1 MQMMENFKK
10 YISSGGLC
18 MNATKSELLVFCCGR
33 LKKKLHFG
41 AQMDAKDDNL
51 LVVRQGFTFG
61 KTHTHITVP
70 GQ

>member
-1 MQMMENFKK
+1 
-10 YISSGGLC
+10 
-18 MNATKSELLVFCCGR
+18 MNATKSELLVVCCGR